1 MEFLTTFIVL
11 EKNKIYKS
19 MIKKIPFIIPFLLI
33 GILAFTGTP
42 EQKEKHNH
50 EELVLVKQDTVP
62 TFPYQKTEAEWK
74 EILTSSQ
81 FRILR
86 NKGTEFP
93 YVNEYFDSKKDG
105 IYVCAGCGQKLYDS
119 NHKYKSGTG
128 WPSFWK
134 PIEESA
140 VVELEDKSL
149 FMTRVEIVCSNCG
162 GHLGHVFDDGPRP
175 TNLRYCM
182 NSAAL
187 KLVDRDKLPEVAKN

>member
-1 MEFLTTFIVL
+1 M
-11 EKNKIYKS
+11 KI
-19 MIKKIPFIIPFLLI
+19 FIISSISISVLLI
-33 GILAFTGTP
+33 VSTLNQASD
-42 EQKEKHNH
+42 QH
-50 EELVLVKQDTVP
+50 EDHSYELITYEMTMDTIP
-62 TFPYQKTEAEWK
+62 DSFPYQKTEAEWK

-86 NKGTEFP
+86 KKGTEFP

-119 NHKYKSGTG
+119 KHKYKSGTG

-134 PIEESA
+134 PINDSL

-149 FMTRVEIVCSNCG
+149 FMTRTEIVCSNCG

-182 NSAAL
+182 NSAAM
-187 KLVDRDKLPEVAKN
+187 KLVDRDKLP

>member
-1 MEFLTTFIVL
+1 MKL
-11 EKNKIYKS
+11 
-19 MIKKIPFIIPFLLI
+19 FIISSVALSTVLVIFTLNQPSFL
-33 GILAFTGTP
+33 A
-42 EQKEKHNH
+42 EEHSEKHFH
-50 EELVLVKQDTVP
+50 ELAKYESVMDTIP
-62 TFPYQKTEAEWK
+62 ESFPYEKTEAEWK
-74 EILTSSQ
+74 EILTPSQ

-86 NKGTEFP
+86 KKGTEFP

-134 PIEESA
+134 PINDSL

-149 FMTRVEIVCSNCG
+149 FMTRTEIVCSNCG
-162 GHLGHVFDDGPRP
+162 GHIGHVFDDGPEP
-175 TNLRYCM
+175 TKLRYCM

-187 KLVDRDKLPEVAKN
+187 KLVDRNKLP

>member
-1 MEFLTTFIVL
+1 
-11 EKNKIYKS
+11 

-33 GILAFTGTP
+33 GVLAFTNTP
-42 EQKEKHNH
+42 EQKDKHSH

-62 TFPYQKTEAEWK
+62 IFPYQKTEAEWK

-134 PIEESA
+134 PIDKTA
-140 VVELEDKSL
+140 VVELVDKSL

-162 GHLGHVFDDGPRP
+162 GHLGHVFDDGPQP